1 MKVMTLRYPDE
12 LDNEIKF
19 INEVNSYNKSKSLM
33 FVQAVHI
40 ASAYIKKVK
49 KLKAVTNSYEIKAKI
64 EGDLKIELP
73 WHNDLQRGSSDHLL

>member
-1 MKVMTLRYPDE
+1 MKVMTLRYPDQLE
-12 LDNEIKF
+12 DEIKQ

-40 ASAYIKKVK
+40 ASAYIKKVR

-73 WHNDLQRGSSDHLL
+73 WYNGLKSESNDNLL